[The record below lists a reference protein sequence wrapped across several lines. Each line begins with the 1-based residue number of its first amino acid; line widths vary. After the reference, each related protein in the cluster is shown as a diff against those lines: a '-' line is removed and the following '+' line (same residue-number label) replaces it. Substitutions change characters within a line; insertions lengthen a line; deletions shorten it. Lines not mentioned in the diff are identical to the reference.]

1 MRLAVM
7 GGAVYNIGMKY
18 AVIDIGSN
26 SVRLMLSDGV
36 TTLGKRLEST
46 RLSEGLSLS
55 GALSADAIERT
66 ARAVANFASEAKAE
80 KCDVVYA
87 FATEAV
93 RSASN
98 GAAFV
103 ARCARDGVEVDVL
116 PGGDEAKLGFWGA
129 YSGGR
134 QAVLDIGGASTELA
148 IGSES
153 GLEYG
158 KSLHIG
164 SVRIRDLCGEDI
176 AAIKA
181 LAASTVK
188 QYGAVPT
195 FGKLISI
202 GGTGS
207 TLVSVDKAMKVYDT
221 TRVHGAVLTRAR
233 VEEIAMKIH
242 SVPMAE
248 REKIAGLPTGRKDV
262 VVGAALLMC
271 EVMDFLGAAEITVSE
286 SDNQEGYLKLK
297 LGQIS

>member
-1 MRLAVM
+1 M
-7 GGAVYNIGMKY
+7 
-18 AVIDIGSN
+18 
-26 SVRLMLSDGV
+26 
-36 TTLGKRLEST
+36 
-46 RLSEGLSLS
+46 S

-66 ARAVANFASEAKAE
+66 ARAVANFANEAKAE

-98 GAAFV
+98 GAEFV
-103 ARCARDGVEVDVL
+103 ARCVRDGVKVDVL

-181 LAASTVK
+181 LAASTVE

-195 FGKLISI
+195 FDKLISI

-233 VEEIAMKIH
+233 VEEIAMEIH
-242 SVPMAE
+242 SVPMA
-248 REKIAGLPTGRKDV
+248 RAPDGAQGCRSRRGAVDVRGDGFPRSKGDYRQRKRQSR
-262 VVGAALLMC
+262 GISQTQAR
-271 EVMDFLGAAEITVSE
+271 S
-286 SDNQEGYLKLK
+286 NKLR
-297 LGQIS
+297 

>member
-1 MRLAVM
+1 M
-7 GGAVYNIGMKY
+7 
-18 AVIDIGSN
+18 
-26 SVRLMLSDGV
+26 
-36 TTLGKRLEST
+36 
-46 RLSEGLSLS
+46 S

-66 ARAVANFASEAKAE
+66 ARAVANFVSEAKAE

-98 GAAFV
+98 GAEFV
-103 ARCARDGVEVDVL
+103 ARCACDGVEVDVL

-181 LAASTVK
+181 LAE
-188 QYGAVPT
+188 
-195 FGKLISI
+195 
-202 GGTGS
+202 
-207 TLVSVDKAMKVYDT
+207 
-221 TRVHGAVLTRAR
+221 AR
-233 VEEIAMKIH
+233 
-242 SVPMAE
+242 
-248 REKIAGLPTGRKDV
+248 
-262 VVGAALLMC
+262 
-271 EVMDFLGAAEITVSE
+271 
-286 SDNQEGYLKLK
+286 
-297 LGQIS
+297 

>member
-1 MRLAVM
+1 
-7 GGAVYNIGMKY
+7 
-18 AVIDIGSN
+18 
-26 SVRLMLSDGV
+26 MLSDGAI
-36 TTLGKRLEST
+36 TLGKRLEST

-66 ARAVANFASEAKAE
+66 ARAVANFVSEAKAE

-98 GAAFV
+98 GAEFV

-148 IGSES
+148 VGDEC

-195 FGKLISI
+195 FDKLISI

-242 SVPMAE
+242 SVPMDE
-248 REKIAGLPTGRKDV
+248 REKIAGLPPKRKDV

-271 EVMDFLGAAEITVSE
+271 EVMDFLGAKEITVSE
-286 SDNQEGYLKLK
+286 SDNQEGYLKFK

>member
-1 MRLAVM
+1 MRLAVRD
-7 GGAVYNIGMKY
+7 GAVYNIGMKY

-66 ARAVANFASEAKAE
+66 ARAVANFVSEAKAE

-98 GAAFV
+98 GAEFV

-148 IGSES
+148 IGSEC

-176 AAIKA
+176 AAIKS

-195 FGKLISI
+195 FDKLISI

-233 VEEIAMKIH
+233 VEEIGDTFSADGRK
-242 SVPMAE
+242 
-248 REKIAGLPTGRKDV
+248 REDRRAPAQAQGCRSRRGAADVRGDGLPRSGGDHRQRKRQSR
-262 VVGAALLMC
+262 GISQTQAR
-271 EVMDFLGAAEITVSE
+271 S
-286 SDNQEGYLKLK
+286 NKLR
-297 LGQIS
+297 

>member
-1 MRLAVM
+1 
-7 GGAVYNIGMKY
+7 MKY

-26 SVRLMLSDGV
+26 SVRLMLSDGAI
-36 TTLGKRLEST
+36 TLGKRLEST

-66 ARAVANFASEAKAE
+66 ARAVANFVSEAKAE

-98 GAAFV
+98 GAEFV
-103 ARCARDGVEVDVL
+103 ARCARDGVKVDVL

-148 IGSES
+148 VGDEC

-164 SVRIRDLCGEDI
+164 SVRIRDLS
-176 AAIKA
+176 

-195 FGKLISI
+195 FDKLISI

-242 SVPMAE
+242 SVPMDE
-248 REKIAGLPTGRKDV
+248 REKIAGLPPKRKDV

-271 EVMDFLGAAEITVSE
+271 EVMDFLGAKEITVSE
-286 SDNQEGYLKLK
+286 SDNQEGYLKFK